1 MSNGGRII
9 LLSGPSGVGKDTL
22 LDIVFRL
29 RPSLVQ
35 SISVTT
41 REMRENEVHGK
52 DYYFISTQEFE
63 RMLENGEVLEY
74 NKYGDNYYATPK
86 KPVDKLLSQGK
97 DVVLKIDVNGTLNIK
112 KMYSDKCISIF
123 IMPPSLDVL
132 EQRLVGRGT
141 ETNDEVIERL
151 RIAVDELKKS
161 SEYDYRVIN
170 DDLEKAAAEIV
181 AILDK

>member
-112 KMYSDKCISIF
+112 KMYSDNCISIF
-123 IMPPSLDVL
+123 IMPPSLEVL